1 MVNIKAEFQQNPQ
14 SENALKVVQRLHK
27 AGYEAFLVG
36 GCVRDLLLGKSPKDF
51 DVATDAHPDRIKSLF
66 NSARIVGRRFQIV
79 HVRFGRDII
88 EVTTFRAPAQ
98 DEGSVT
104 EGGMLLSDNVY
115 GNYEQDV
122 MRRDFT
128 MNALYY
134 DAEND
139 EVRDLVNGRND
150 IDDRVIR
157 LIGDPEVRFRED
169 PVRMLR
175 AARFEAKLGF
185 EIDPTA
191 AEAIHR
197 LGHMLQEIPPARLFE
212 EALKLF
218 MSGHGEASFES
229 LCRHNLTGWLF
240 PNYAKP
246 AEEADIRS
254 EGQAHTLIKLAL
266 ASTDNRIRE
275 GLPVT
280 PAFVLAALL
289 WWPYLAEQRRLKEVG
304 ATKLAAS
311 HESALNVI
319 TQQQFSVS
327 IPKRFGTPMRDIW
340 HLQARLHNTKGKK
353 PAAVARHKRFRAAYD
368 FLLLR
373 EASGENLNNL
383 GEWWT
388 QYQEE
393 NPVVQNS
400 PPPRR
405 KRRPK
410 SRNRR
415 PRPSA

>member
-1 MVNIKAEFQQNPQ
+1 MCKRP
-14 SENALKVVQRLHK
+14 
-27 AGYEAFLVG
+27 
-36 GCVRDLLLGKSPKDF
+36 LLGKSPKDF

-289 WWPYLAEQRRLKEVG
+289 WWPYLAEQRRLKEW
-304 ATKLAAS
+304 AQPNSRRPMNPLSMSLPNSSSPSQYQNA
-311 HESALNVI
+311 SALQCGI
-319 TQQQFSVS
+319 SGTCKRGCTT
-327 IPKRFGTPMRDIW
+327 PK
-340 HLQARLHNTKGKK
+340 ARNPPQSHDTSDLELLTISFFCGK
-353 PAAVARHKRFRAAYD
+353 PAER
-368 FLLLR
+368 
-373 EASGENLNNL
+373 
-383 GEWWT
+383 T
-388 QYQEE
+388 
-393 NPVVQNS
+393 
-400 PPPRR
+400 
-405 KRRPK
+405 
-410 SRNRR
+410 
-415 PRPSA
+415 

>member
-1 MVNIKAEFQQNPQ
+1 MVNIRAEFEQNSQ
-14 SENALKVVQRLHK
+14 SENALKVVQRLHQ

-51 DVATDAHPDRIKSLF
+51 DVATDAHPERIRALF

-88 EVTTFRAPAQ
+88 EVTTFRAPANE
-98 DEGSVT
+98 EGKVT
-104 EGGMLLSDNVY
+104 EDGMLLSDNVY
-115 GNYEQDV
+115 GTYEQDV

-139 EVRDLVNGRND
+139 EVRDLVEGGRD
-150 IDDRVIR
+150 IEQKTIR
-157 LIGDPEVRFRED
+157 LIGEPEVRFRED

-185 EIDPTA
+185 EIEDSA
-191 AEAIHR
+191 VDAIHR
-197 LGHMLQEIPPARLFE
+197 LGHLLQEIPPARLFE
-212 EALKLF
+212 EALKLL

-229 LCRHNLTGWLF
+229 LCKHKLLGWLF
-240 PNYAKP
+240 PDHAT
-246 AEEADIRS
+246 EDSEASKR
-254 EGQAHTLIKLAL
+254 ANTLIKLAL
-266 ASTDNRIRE
+266 ASTDKRIQE

-289 WWPYLAEQRRLKEVG
+289 WWPYLQERQRLSEEG
-304 ATKLAAS
+304 STKLAAS
-311 HESALNVI
+311 HEAAFNFI
-319 TQQQFSVS
+319 TRQQFSVS
-327 IPKRFGTPMRDIW
+327 IPKRFATPMRDIW

-353 PAAVARHKRFRAAYD
+353 PAAIARHKRFRAAYD

-373 EASGENLNNL
+373 EASGESLNNL
-383 GEWWT
+383 GAWWT
-388 QYQEE
+388 TYQEE
-393 NPVVQNS
+393 NPIS
-400 PPPRR
+400 RTEASPPRR

-410 SRNRR
+410 SRKRR